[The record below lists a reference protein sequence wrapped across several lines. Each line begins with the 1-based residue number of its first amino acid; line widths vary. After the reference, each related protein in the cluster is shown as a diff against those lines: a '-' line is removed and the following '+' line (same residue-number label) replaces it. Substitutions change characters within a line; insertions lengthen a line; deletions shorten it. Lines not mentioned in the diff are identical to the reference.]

1 MKNESILTSHDSIKN
16 SRAQA
21 LNMICGSVKTEMN
34 LPNKNCGEC

>member
-1 MKNESILTSHDSIKN
+1 MKNESILTSHDSIKI
-16 SRAQA
+16 RAQA